1 VEEVT
6 QQNMT
11 TLSNKVLAVLIPPDV
26 EKLKLLR
33 HEMTMDPKN
42 NKAKTEFENILMRC
56 STSGLM

>member
-1 VEEVT
+1 
-6 QQNMT
+6 MT
-11 TLSNKVLAVLIPPDV
+11 SLSNKVLAVLIPPDV